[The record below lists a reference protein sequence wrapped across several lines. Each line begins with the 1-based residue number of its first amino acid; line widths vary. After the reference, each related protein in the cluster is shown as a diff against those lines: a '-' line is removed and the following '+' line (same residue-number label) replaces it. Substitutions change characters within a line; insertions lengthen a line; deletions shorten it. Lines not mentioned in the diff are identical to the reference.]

1 MDWRANLDTNVEVQ
15 RDYKKKK
22 HFQKKEDELRVALYK
37 WVSFG
42 VEGENTNRAIFGK
55 RNQPD
60 EEHKWAHLNTHT
72 DQ

>member
-15 RDYKKKK
+15 RDYKKK